1 MLTSFRSRALFVTC
15 LAISFAC
22 SAKSSSAQIEDSLGD
37 NAADP
42 VRVFERAQNA
52 HAHGE
57 IDKALLLY
65 EEALKLRPEFPEA
78 EFQRATVLVSLAR
91 LEEAESGFRRAIE
104 LRKDW
109 SLPYSGLGALL
120 VRLHRD
126 READPLLKQA
136 LKLEPHDNVALRL
149 LANIRLRA
157 GEAKEAL
164 EFARRATAD
173 KDAPASAWLL
183 RAIVERANSD
193 TTAAV
198 ASLDHALQIE
208 PENVAAL
215 VQRSE
220 IRVDTANYAGAIDDL
235 KTALRLTPKD
245 KQILSRL
252 ADAYQRGGQP
262 DEAHRVAEAGGLLTP
277 SAASKEGEI
286 QVSGTPQ
293 EIEAANSS
301 DAVVARKSL
310 EKLLEKNPRNPMLL
324 AKLGASYRT
333 DDPSRSLEYYR
344 RAAEIQPHN
353 ADYVAGYG
361 SALLQARRF
370 AEAAVILRRAVA
382 AAPDNYS
389 AHANLA
395 TALYKLKLYPDALA
409 EYEWLL
415 KSKPD
420 LAVAY
425 FFIATAHD
433 YLGEYDEALASY
445 ETFLARADAKTN
457 QLEIDKVKL
466 RLPSLRRQ
474 IQLKQGVKHKS

>member
-1 MLTSFRSRALFVTC
+1 MLTSFGSRAFLVAC
-15 LAISFAC
+15 LTFSLGCYTKSISG
-22 SAKSSSAQIEDSLGD
+22 QIEESLGD
-37 NAADP
+37 NAVDP

-57 IDKALLLY
+57 IDKALRLY

-78 EFQRATVLVSLAR
+78 EFQRATALVSLAR
-91 LEEAESGFRRAIE
+91 FKEAESGFRRAID

-120 VRLHRD
+120 VRLNRD
-126 READPLLKQA
+126 READPILRLA
-136 LKLEPHDNVALRL
+136 LKLDPRDNVALRL
-149 LANIRLRA
+149 LADIRLRA
-157 GEAKEAL
+157 GDAKEAL
-164 EFARRATAD
+164 ELARRATAD
-173 KDAPASAWLL
+173 KDAPVSAWLL
-183 RAIVERANSD
+183 RALVERANSD
-193 TTAAV
+193 TPAAL
-198 ASLDHALQIE
+198 ASLDHILQNE

-215 VQRSE
+215 VERSE
-220 IRVDTANYAGAIDDL
+220 IRANAANYPGAIEDL
-235 KTALRLTPKD
+235 RTALRLQPKD

-252 ADAYQRGGQP
+252 ADTYQRAGQP
-262 DEAHRVAEAGGLLTP
+262 EEARRIAETGGLIKP
-277 SAASKEGEI
+277 PEASKEGEI
-286 QVSGTPQ
+286 QVIGTPQ
-293 EIEAANSS
+293 EIAAANDS
-301 DAVVARKSL
+301 DPVLARRSL

-324 AKLGASYRT
+324 ARLGASYRT

-344 RAAEIQPHN
+344 LAAEIQPHN
-353 ADYVAGYG
+353 VDYAVGYG
-361 SALLQARRF
+361 SALVQARRF
-370 AEAAVILRRAVA
+370 AEATVILRRATA
-382 AAPDNYS
+382 AAPDNYT

-395 TALYKLKLYPDALA
+395 TALYELKQYPDALA

-425 FFIATAHD
+425 FFIATVHD
-433 YLGEYDEALASY
+433 YLGEYDQALASY

-457 QLEIDKVKL
+457 QLEIEKVKL